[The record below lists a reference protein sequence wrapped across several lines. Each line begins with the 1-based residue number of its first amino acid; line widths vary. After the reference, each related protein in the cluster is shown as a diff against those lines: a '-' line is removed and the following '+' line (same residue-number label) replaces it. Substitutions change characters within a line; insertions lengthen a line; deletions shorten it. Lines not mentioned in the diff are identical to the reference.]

1 MGGPP
6 RVFVSYSTKDRWEA
20 LAVKRILDAEGC
32 QVRLAGHDAAPG
44 PPRRPALSGADL
56 MCLLLSP
63 AAVASPWLGPELRLA
78 RDLNLP
84 VLPVILRPCDLPA
97 GLDGALSAVDGM
109 AAEHVRLRL
118 VRAVLGPDAVPD
130 TVIDA
135 ALRAALADRA
145 ADNAAAVPALRELA
159 TQFERVRRVP
169 IRRLTVELDPDA
181 LPPDGSLVLELVFA
195 VDQAGI
201 TAPLSFFFAP
211 FREGRTW
218 PPGLGFAEPPPT
230 DFALGQAR
238 IDAKM
243 RWYDRVVTLRQTS
256 DADGGP
262 ASFWIELDGSDWQ
275 PPGLPLR
282 RAFEI
287 PCLDELTAAGAAFRL
302 AAHYPRVRRAQ
313 WLDPARTG
321 FDIVVST
328 ALPTANPARPR
339 HCRLF
344 ASHHDALETALWQGD
359 FLAALPTDLDR
370 ELLLGG
376 YPPLLSARHS
386 RSEQRIAEALRIYE
400 SGAAR
405 DDADRR
411 SSARLAWQE
420 ASLHRLR
427 GRPDLAGPCL
437 ERAAE
442 LLEAVPLPTRSD
454 AHLLINIYGRL
465 LEIAR
470 TWQRPVQF
478 WTCNERMLALSST
491 MARADDRDP
500 DYRRWFARALEDRA
514 RGLVAENRLPE
525 AANALGEA
533 VAVLRDLHTWLDTPT
548 SRADLATT
556 LHYAADYARS
566 HRLPLPTADW
576 AREAK
581 KLTTG

>member
-1 MGGPP
+1 
-6 RVFVSYSTKDRWEA
+6 VFVSYSTKDRWQA
-20 LAVKRILDAEGC
+20 LAVQRILVAEGC
-32 QVRLAGHDAAPG
+32 QVRLAGHDAVPG
-44 PPRRPALSGADL
+44 RQRRPALSGADL
-56 MCLLLSP
+56 LCLLLSP
-63 AAVASPWLGPELRLA
+63 TAVASSWLSSELRLA
-78 RDLNLP
+78 RERNLP

-97 GLDGALSAVDGM
+97 GLDEPLSAVDGM

-118 VRAVLGPDAVPD
+118 VRAVLGPDAMPD

-135 ALRAALADRA
+135 AFQAARAERA
-145 ADNAAAVPALRELA
+145 RHAAAVPALRELA
-159 TQFERVRRVP
+159 TQFERVRRAP
-169 IRRLTVELDPDA
+169 IRRLTIELDA
-181 LPPDGSLVLELVFA
+181 GTLPPDGSLVLELAFA
-195 VDQAGI
+195 VDGF

-218 PPGLGFAEPPPT
+218 SPQFGFDEPPYT
-230 DFALGQAR
+230 RFALGQAR
-238 IDAKM
+238 VDATM
-243 RWYDRVVTLRQTS
+243 RWYDRVVTLEQTAS
-256 DADGGP
+256 AGDGP
-262 ASFWIELDGSDWQ
+262 ASFWIEFDGADWQ
-275 PPGLPLR
+275 PPGVPLR
-282 RAFEI
+282 RAYEI
-287 PCLDELTAAGAAFRL
+287 PCLDELTAAGASFRL
-302 AAHYPRVRRAQ
+302 AAHFPHARRAH
-313 WLDPARTG
+313 WLDPAKTD

-328 ALPTANPARPR
+328 ALPTANPVRPR

-344 ASHHDALETALWQGD
+344 ASHHDPLETALCQGD

-370 ELLLGG
+370 ELLLGA
-376 YPPLLSARHS
+376 YPPLLEARRELHEE
-386 RSEQRIAEALRIYE
+386 RTAEAHRIYE
-400 SGAAR
+400 SGDVR

-437 ERAAE
+437 ERAAT

-478 WTCNERMLALSST
+478 WACNERMLALSST
-491 MARADDRDP
+491 MARVDDRDP

-514 RGLVAENRLPE
+514 RGLVAETRLSE
-525 AANALGEA
+525 AATSLREA
-533 VAVLRDLHTWLDTPT
+533 VTVLRDLHTWLNTPT

-566 HRLPLPTADW
+566 HRLPLPTDDW
-576 AREAK
+576 AREAE
-581 KLTTG
+581 KLAAG

>member
-1 MGGPP
+1 
-6 RVFVSYSTKDRWEA
+6 VFVSYSAKDRWEA

-32 QVRLAGHDAAPG
+32 QVRLAGHDAVPG
-44 PPRRPALSGADL
+44 RQRQPALSGADL
-56 MCLLLSP
+56 LCPLLSP
-63 AAVASPWLGPELRLA
+63 TAVASPWLGAELRLA
-78 RDLNLP
+78 RERNLP

-97 GLDGALSAVDGM
+97 GLGEPLSAVDGV

-135 ALRAALADRA
+135 AFRAAAADHV

-159 TQFERVRRVP
+159 TQFARVRRVP
-169 IRRLTVELDPDA
+169 IRRLSIELDAGA
-181 LPPDGSLVLELVFA
+181 LPPDGSVVLELVFA
-195 VDQAGI
+195 VDGF
-201 TAPLSFFFAP
+201 TSPLSFFFAP

-218 PPGLGFAEPPPT
+218 PPELGFTEPPYT

-238 IDAKM
+238 VDAKL
-243 RWYDRVVTLRQTS
+243 RWYDRVVTLQQTP
-256 DADGGP
+256 DPGDGP
-262 ASFWIELDGSDWQ
+262 ASFSAEFDGSDWQ
-275 PPGLPLR
+275 PPGVPLS
-282 RAFEI
+282 RAYEI
-287 PCLDELTAAGAAFRL
+287 PCLDELTAAGASFRL
-302 AAHYPRVRRAQ
+302 AAHFPQTRRAV
-313 WLDPARTG
+313 WLDPAKTD
-321 FDIVVST
+321 FDILVST

-344 ASHHDALETALWQGD
+344 ASRHDGLETALCQGD

-370 ELLLGG
+370 ELLLGA
-376 YPPLLSARHS
+376 YPPLVSAHRELHEE
-386 RSEQRIAEALRIYE
+386 RTAEAERIYE
-400 SGAAR
+400 SGDVR

-437 ERAAE
+437 ERAAT
-442 LLEAVPLPTRSD
+442 LLEAIPLPTRPD

-478 WTCNERMLALSST
+478 WACNDRMLALSST
-491 MARADDRDP
+491 MASVDDRDP

-514 RGLVAENRLPE
+514 RGLVAENRLTE
-525 AANALGEA
+525 AATTLREA
-533 VAVLRDLHTWLDTPT
+533 VTVLRDLHTWLNTPT

-566 HRLPLPTADW
+566 HRLPVPSDDW
-576 AREAK
+576 SREAE
-581 KLTTG
+581 KLAAN